1 MDKEHIVNQVKL
13 LIPNSNEN
21 PDYDK
26 IIDFT
31 VDKIMNDIANYCNI
45 PIDELPNELSAVA
58 VSMAVQAI
66 KVNGVLDSESTA
78 NIQSLNEGDTSVT
91 FKPVSDIYVAL
102 QGLNPITDNYT
113 NILNNFR
120 RLPEWANLRA

>member
-1 MDKEHIVNQVKL
+1 MDKEHIADQVKL
-13 LIPNSNEN
+13 LIPNNNEN

-45 PIDELPNELSAVA
+45 PIDELPNELSAVV
-58 VSMAVQAI
+58 VSMTVQAI
-66 KVNGVLDSESTA
+66 KVNGFLDGESAA

-91 FKPVSDIYVAL
+91 FKPMSDIYLAL

-120 RLPEWANLRA
+120 RLPE

>member
-1 MDKEHIVNQVKL
+1 MDKEYIVNQVKL

-31 VDKIMNDIANYCNI
+31 VEKIMNDIANYCNI
-45 PIDELPNELSAVA
+45 PTDELPNELSTVA

-66 KVNGVLDSESTA
+66 KVNGILDSENTA
-78 NIQSLNEGDTSVT
+78 NIQSLNEGDVSVT

-102 QGLNPITDNYT
+102 QSLNPITDNYT
-113 NILNNFR
+113 GILNNFR
-120 RLPEWANLRA
+120 RLPE

>member
-1 MDKEHIVNQVKL
+1 MDKEYIVNQVKL

-45 PIDELPNELSAVA
+45 PIDELPNELSTVA

-66 KVNGVLDSESTA
+66 KVNGILDSESTA
-78 NIQSLNEGDTSVT
+78 NIQSLNEGDVSVT

-113 NILNNFR
+113 GILNNFR
-120 RLPEWANLRA
+120 GLPE

>member
-1 MDKEHIVNQVKL
+1 MDKEYIVNQVKL
-13 LIPNSNEN
+13 LIPNNNKN

-45 PIDELPNELSAVA
+45 PIDELPNELSTVA

-78 NIQSLNEGDTSVT
+78 NIQSLNEGDVSVT

-113 NILNNFR
+113 SILNNFR
-120 RLPEWANLRA
+120 RLPE

>member
-1 MDKEHIVNQVKL
+1 MDKEHIINQVKL
-13 LIPNSNEN
+13 LIPNNDEN
-21 PDYDK
+21 PNYEQ

-31 VDKIMNDIANYCNI
+31 IYKIMNDIANYCNI
-45 PIDELPNELSAVA
+45 PIDELPNELSTV
-58 VSMAVQAI
+58 VVNMAVQAI
-66 KVNGVLDSESTA
+66 KVNGFLDNENAA

-102 QGLNPITDNYT
+102 QDLNPITDNYT

-120 RLPEWANLRA
+120 RLPE

>member
-1 MDKEHIVNQVKL
+1 MDKEYIVNQVKL
-13 LIPNSNEN
+13 LVPNSNEN

-45 PIDELPNELSAVA
+45 PIDELPNELTAVA
-58 VSMAVQAI
+58 VSMVVQAI
-66 KVNGVLDSESTA
+66 KVNGVLDSENTA
-78 NIQSLNEGDTSVT
+78 NIQSLNEGDASVT

-113 NILNNFR
+113 SILNNFR
-120 RLPEWANLRA
+120 RLPE

>member
-13 LIPNSNEN
+13 LIPNNNEN

-45 PIDELPNELSAVA
+45 PIDELPNELSTV
-58 VSMAVQAI
+58 VVNMAVQAI
-66 KVNGVLDSESTA
+66 KVNGFLDGESAA

-91 FKPVSDIYVAL
+91 FKPMSDIYLAL

-113 NILNNFR
+113 SILNNFR
-120 RLPEWANLRA
+120 RLPE

>member
-1 MDKEHIVNQVKL
+1 MDKECIVNQVKL
-13 LIPNSNEN
+13 LIPNNNKN

-45 PIDELPNELSAVA
+45 PTVELPNELSTVA

-66 KVNGVLDSESTA
+66 KVNGFLDSENTA
-78 NIQSLNEGDTSVT
+78 NIQSLNEGDVSVT

-113 NILNNFR
+113 SILNNFR
-120 RLPEWANLRA
+120 RLPE

>member
-1 MDKEHIVNQVKL
+1 MDKEHIADQVKL
-13 LIPNSNEN
+13 LIPNNNEN

-45 PIDELPNELSAVA
+45 PTDELPNELSTVV
-58 VSMAVQAI
+58 VSMVVQTI
-66 KVNGVLDSESTA
+66 KVNGFLDGESAA

-91 FKPVSDIYVAL
+91 FKPMSDIYLAL

-120 RLPEWANLRA
+120 RLPE

>member
-1 MDKEHIVNQVKL
+1 MDKEHIANQVKL

-26 IIDFT
+26 IINFT

-66 KVNGVLDSESTA
+66 KVNGILDSESTA
-78 NIQSLNEGDTSVT
+78 NIQSLSEGDTSVT

-113 NILNNFR
+113 SILNNFR
-120 RLPEWANLRA
+120 RLPE

>member
-13 LIPNSNEN
+13 LIPNNNEN

-45 PIDELPNELSAVA
+45 PIDELPNELSTV
-58 VSMAVQAI
+58 VVNMTVQAI
-66 KVNGVLDSESTA
+66 KVNGFLDGESAA

-91 FKPVSDIYVAL
+91 FKSVSDIYLAL

-120 RLPEWANLRA
+120 RLPE

>member
-1 MDKEHIVNQVKL
+1 MDMDKERIINQVEL

-31 VDKIMNDIANYCNI
+31 VDKITNDIANYCNI
-45 PIDELPNELSAVA
+45 PIDELPNELSTVV
-58 VSMAVQAI
+58 VSMVVQAI
-66 KVNGVLDSESTA
+66 KVNGVLDSENTA
-78 NIQSLNEGDTSVT
+78 NIQSLNEGDVSVT

-113 NILNNFR
+113 SILNNFR
-120 RLPEWANLRA
+120 RLPE

>member
-1 MDKEHIVNQVKL
+1 MDKEYIVNQVKL

-45 PIDELPNELSAVA
+45 PTDELPNELSTVA

-66 KVNGVLDSESTA
+66 KVNGILDSENTA
-78 NIQSLNEGDTSVT
+78 NIQSLNEGDVSVT
-91 FKPVSDIYVAL
+91 FKPVSDIYLAL

-113 NILNNFR
+113 GILNNFR
-120 RLPEWANLRA
+120 RLPE

>member
-1 MDKEHIVNQVKL
+1 MDKERIVDQVKL
-13 LIPNSNEN
+13 LVPNSNEN

-45 PIDELPNELSAVA
+45 LIDELPNELSAVA

-66 KVNGVLDSESTA
+66 KVNGVLDSESAA
-78 NIQSLNEGDTSVT
+78 NIQSLNEGDVSVT

-113 NILNNFR
+113 SILNNFR
-120 RLPEWANLRA
+120 RLPE

>member
-1 MDKEHIVNQVKL
+1 MDKECIANQVKL

-45 PIDELPNELSAVA
+45 PIDELPNELSTVV
-58 VSMAVQAI
+58 VSMVVQAI
-66 KVNGVLDSESTA
+66 KVNGVLDSESAA
-78 NIQSLNEGDTSVT
+78 NIQSLNEGDVSVT
-91 FKPVSDIYVAL
+91 FKPVSDIYLAL

-113 NILNNFR
+113 GILNNFR
-120 RLPEWANLRA
+120 RLPE

>member
-13 LIPNSNEN
+13 LIPNNNEN

-31 VDKIMNDIANYCNI
+31 VDKIMHDIANYCNI
-45 PIDELPNELSAVA
+45 PIDELPNELSTVV
-58 VSMAVQAI
+58 VSMTVQAI
-66 KVNGVLDSESTA
+66 KVNGFLDGESAA

-91 FKPVSDIYVAL
+91 FKPVSDIYLAL

-113 NILNNFR
+113 NILYNFR
-120 RLPEWANLRA
+120 RLPE

>member
-1 MDKEHIVNQVKL
+1 MDKEYIVNQVKL
-13 LIPNSNEN
+13 LVPNSNEN

-26 IIDFT
+26 IINFT

-45 PIDELPNELSAVA
+45 PTDELPNELSTVA

-66 KVNGVLDSESTA
+66 KVNGILDSESTA
-78 NIQSLNEGDTSVT
+78 NIQSLSEGDASVT
-91 FKPVSDIYVAL
+91 FKPMSDIYVAL

-120 RLPEWANLRA
+120 RLPE

>member
-1 MDKEHIVNQVKL
+1 MDKEHIINQVKL
-13 LIPNSNEN
+13 LIPNNDEN
-21 PDYDK
+21 PNYDK
-26 IIDFT
+26 IVDFT

-45 PIDELPNELSAVA
+45 PIDELPNELSIV
-58 VSMAVQAI
+58 VVNMAVQAI
-66 KVNGVLDSESTA
+66 KVNGFLDSDSAT
-78 NIQSLNEGDTSVT
+78 NIQSLSEGDTSVT

-120 RLPEWANLRA
+120 RLPK

>member
-13 LIPNSNEN
+13 LIPNNNKN

-45 PIDELPNELSAVA
+45 PIDELPNELSAVV
-58 VSMAVQAI
+58 VSMTVQAI
-66 KVNGVLDSESTA
+66 KVNGFLDGESAA

-91 FKPVSDIYVAL
+91 FKPMSDIYVAL

-120 RLPEWANLRA
+120 RLPE

>member
-13 LIPNSNEN
+13 LVPNNNEN

-26 IIDFT
+26 IVDFT
-31 VDKIMNDIANYCNI
+31 VDKITNDIANYCNI
-45 PIDELPNELSAVA
+45 PIYELPNELSAVA

-78 NIQSLNEGDTSVT
+78 NIQSLNEGDVSVT

-113 NILNNFR
+113 SILNNFR
-120 RLPEWANLRA
+120 RLPE

>member
-1 MDKEHIVNQVKL
+1 MDKEYIVNQVKL

-45 PIDELPNELSAVA
+45 PIDELPNELSTVA

-66 KVNGVLDSESTA
+66 KVNGILDSENTA
-78 NIQSLNEGDTSVT
+78 NIQSLNEGDVSVT

-102 QGLNPITDNYT
+102 QSLNPITDNYT
-113 NILNNFR
+113 GILNNFR
-120 RLPEWANLRA
+120 GLPE

>member
-1 MDKEHIVNQVKL
+1 MDKEHIVDQVKL
-13 LIPNSNEN
+13 LVSNSNEN

-31 VDKIMNDIANYCNI
+31 VDKITNDIANYCNI
-45 PIDELPNELSAVA
+45 PIDELPNELSTVV
-58 VSMAVQAI
+58 VSMVVQAI
-66 KVNGVLDSESTA
+66 KVNGVLDSENTA
-78 NIQSLNEGDTSVT
+78 NIQSLNEGDVSVT

-113 NILNNFR
+113 SILNNFR
-120 RLPEWANLRA
+120 RLPE

>member
-13 LIPNSNEN
+13 LIPNNNKN

-45 PIDELPNELSAVA
+45 PIDELPNELSAVV
-58 VSMAVQAI
+58 VSMTVQAI
-66 KVNGVLDSESTA
+66 KVNGVLDSESAA
-78 NIQSLNEGDTSVT
+78 NIQSLNEGDVSVT

-113 NILNNFR
+113 SILNNFR
-120 RLPEWANLRA
+120 RLPE

>member
-13 LIPNSNEN
+13 LVPNSNEN

-58 VSMAVQAI
+58 VSMVVQAI
-66 KVNGVLDSESTA
+66 KVNGFLDGESTA
-78 NIQSLNEGDTSVT
+78 NIQSLNEGDVSVT
-91 FKPVSDIYVAL
+91 FKPVSDIYVTL

-113 NILNNFR
+113 SILNNFR
-120 RLPEWANLRA
+120 RLPE

>member
-1 MDKEHIVNQVKL
+1 MDKEHIADQVKL
-13 LIPNSNEN
+13 LIPNNNEN

-45 PIDELPNELSAVA
+45 PIDELPNELSTVV
-58 VSMAVQAI
+58 VSMVVQAI
-66 KVNGVLDSESTA
+66 KVNGVLDSENTA
-78 NIQSLNEGDTSVT
+78 SIQSLNEGDVSVT

-113 NILNNFR
+113 SILNNFR
-120 RLPEWANLRA
+120 RLPE

>member
-1 MDKEHIVNQVKL
+1 MDKEHIVDQVEL
-13 LIPNSNEN
+13 LIPNNNEN

-58 VSMAVQAI
+58 VSMTVQAI

-78 NIQSLNEGDTSVT
+78 NIQSLNEGDVSVT

-113 NILNNFR
+113 SILNNFR
-120 RLPEWANLRA
+120 RLPE

>member
-1 MDKEHIVNQVKL
+1 MDKERIVAQVKL
-13 LIPNSNEN
+13 LVPNSNEN

-45 PIDELPNELSAVA
+45 SIDELPNELSTV
-58 VSMAVQAI
+58 VVNMAVQAI
-66 KVNGVLDSESTA
+66 KVNGFLDGESTA

-120 RLPEWANLRA
+120 RLPE

>member
-1 MDKEHIVNQVKL
+1 MDKEHIADQVKL
-13 LIPNSNEN
+13 LIPNNNEN

-58 VSMAVQAI
+58 VSITVQAV
-66 KVNGVLDSESTA
+66 KVNGVLDSESAA
-78 NIQSLNEGDTSVT
+78 NIQSLNEGDVSVT
-91 FKPVSDIYVAL
+91 FKPVSDIYLAL

-113 NILNNFR
+113 SILNNFR
-120 RLPEWANLRA
+120 RLPE

>member
-13 LIPNSNEN
+13 LIPNNNKN

-45 PIDELPNELSAVA
+45 SIDELPNELSAVV
-58 VSMAVQAI
+58 VSMTVQAI
-66 KVNGVLDSESTA
+66 KVNGVLDSESAA
-78 NIQSLNEGDTSVT
+78 NIQSLNEGDVSVT

-120 RLPEWANLRA
+120 RLPE

>member
-1 MDKEHIVNQVKL
+1 MDKEYIVNQVKL

-31 VDKIMNDIANYCNI
+31 VEKIMNDIANYCNI
-45 PIDELPNELSAVA
+45 PTDELPNELSTVA

-78 NIQSLNEGDTSVT
+78 NIQSLNEGDVSVT

-102 QGLNPITDNYT
+102 QSLNPITDNYT
-113 NILNNFR
+113 GILNNFR
-120 RLPEWANLRA
+120 RLPE

>member
-1 MDKEHIVNQVKL
+1 MDKEYIVNQVKL
-13 LIPNSNEN
+13 LVPNSNEN

-26 IIDFT
+26 IVNFT

-45 PIDELPNELSAVA
+45 PTDELPNELSTVA

-66 KVNGVLDSESTA
+66 KVNGFLDGESTA
-78 NIQSLNEGDTSVT
+78 NIQSLREGDTSVT

-120 RLPEWANLRA
+120 RLPE

>member
-1 MDKEHIVNQVKL
+1 MDKEHITDQVKL
-13 LIPNSNEN
+13 LIPNNNEN

-45 PIDELPNELSAVA
+45 PIDELPNELSTV
-58 VSMAVQAI
+58 VVNMAVQAI
-66 KVNGVLDSESTA
+66 KVNGFLDGESAA
-78 NIQSLNEGDTSVT
+78 NIQSLNEGDVSVT

-113 NILNNFR
+113 GILNNFR
-120 RLPEWANLRA
+120 RLPE

>member
-1 MDKEHIVNQVKL
+1 MDKEYIVNQVKL
-13 LIPNSNEN
+13 LVPNSNEN

-45 PIDELPNELSAVA
+45 PTDELPNELSTVT
-58 VSMAVQAI
+58 VSMVVQAI
-66 KVNGVLDSESTA
+66 KVNGVLDGENTA
-78 NIQSLNEGDTSVT
+78 NIQSLNEGDVSVT

-113 NILNNFR
+113 GILNNFR
-120 RLPEWANLRA
+120 RLPE

>member
-13 LIPNSNEN
+13 LIPNNNEN

-45 PIDELPNELSAVA
+45 PIDELPDELSTV
-58 VSMAVQAI
+58 VVNMAVQAI
-66 KVNGVLDSESTA
+66 KVNGFLDGESAA

-91 FKPVSDIYVAL
+91 FKPVSDIYLAL

-120 RLPEWANLRA
+120 RLPE

>member
-13 LIPNSNEN
+13 LIPNNNAN

-45 PIDELPNELSAVA
+45 PIDELPNELSTV
-58 VSMAVQAI
+58 VVNMTVQAI
-66 KVNGVLDSESTA
+66 KVNGFLDGESAA

-91 FKPVSDIYVAL
+91 FKPVSDIYLAL

-120 RLPEWANLRA
+120 RLPE

>member
-1 MDKEHIVNQVKL
+1 MDKEYIVNQVKL
-13 LIPNSNEN
+13 LIPNNNKN

-26 IIDFT
+26 TIDFT

-45 PIDELPNELSAVA
+45 PIDELPNELSTVA
-58 VSMAVQAI
+58 VSMVVQAI
-66 KVNGVLDSESTA
+66 KVNGVLDSESAA
-78 NIQSLNEGDTSVT
+78 NIQSLNEGDVSVT

-113 NILNNFR
+113 GILNNFR
-120 RLPEWANLRA
+120 RLPE

>member
-13 LIPNSNEN
+13 LIPNNNEN

-45 PIDELPNELSAVA
+45 PIDELPNELSTV
-58 VSMAVQAI
+58 VVNMTVQAI
-66 KVNGVLDSESTA
+66 KVNGFLDGESA
-78 NIQSLNEGDTSVT
+78 VNIQSLNEGDTSVT
-91 FKPVSDIYVAL
+91 FKPISDIYLAL

-120 RLPEWANLRA
+120 RLPE